1 MVMNKQQEISIVLP
15 RGNNILCERYN
26 TMWPTIRYLF
36 QKKMFQFAIIKYFE
50 HIFYQKKGAKS
61 QQLKSANDNA
71 EKLE

>member
-1 MVMNKQQEISIVLP
+1 
-15 RGNNILCERYN
+15 
-26 TMWPTIRYLF
+26 MWPTIRYLF

-61 QQLKSANDNA
+61 QQLKSANDTA